1 MAESV
6 TINKVYFETLLR
18 RAELHASESD
28 CKAPID
34 GSTVTI
40 PKAEYDDL
48 LRGIREYKAFAV
60 GLVIDTGFD
69 REIDTLREALFRG
82 GISPETLEVLIN
94 GNANVHGGN
103 EGAYTPADEDSEA
116 GGVTFSRPAQSVQV
130 KITAPPGGQDHMY
143 DQHHAARN
151 GIGVLR
157 QRSGNN
163 HSQLPVNESECFP
176 PDAPD
181 KDEAWNVNGHGRSKA
196 EKQNG
201 HLRNDQRTLLFTNLS
216 DRTTHKDIVS
226 AIRGGMLLDI
236 YLRSAERTASV
247 SFVDGSAAQEFFNH
261 TKRRDIY
268 IHGKRVVVKW
278 NERQFILP
286 GHVANNINN
295 GATRN
300 IVLRSVNPSITAQR
314 LREDLDHIHNL
325 VIIDIFFQNGNA
337 HVSLNS
343 VHNALFAR
351 TCMMSRGSYKGIK
364 IEWYADEC
372 AAPWPKK
379 EFAQRK
385 ENVPPPTKKAP
396 TMTNRFNLLN
406 MDGTEDG
413 EDDDGTDLTV
423 TSSFSPYD
431 NSLSW
436 AENAVSA

>member
-1 MAESV
+1 MFGAD
-6 TINKVYFETLLR
+6 
-18 RAELHASESD
+18 H
-28 CKAPID
+28 
-34 GSTVTI
+34 
-40 PKAEYDDL
+40 
-48 LRGIREYKAFAV
+48 
-60 GLVIDTGFD
+60 D
-69 REIDTLREALFRG
+69 RK
-82 GISPETLEVLIN
+82 VLIN
-94 GNANVHGGN
+94 GNANIHGRN
-103 EGAYTPADEDSEA
+103 EGGGAFAHADEDSDA
-116 GGVTFSRPAQSVQV
+116 GGVTFSRPTQSVQV
-130 KITAPPGGQDHMY
+130 KITAPPGGQDHAF
-143 DQHHAARN
+143 DQSYTSRN
-151 GIGVLR
+151 GSGVLR

-163 HSQLPVNESECFP
+163 HPQLPVNENECFP
-176 PDAPD
+176 SDATD

-196 EKQNG
+196 DKHGGG

-226 AIRGGMLLDI
+226 VIRGGMLLDI

-247 SFVDGSAAQEFFNH
+247 SFVDGSAAQEFFSH
-261 TKRRDIY
+261 AKRRDIY

-351 TCMMSRGSYKGIK
+351 TCMMSRGGYKGIK

-379 EFAQRK
+379 EFTQRK
-385 ENVPPPTKKAP
+385 ENVPPPTKKTP
-396 TMTNRFNLLN
+396 TMTNRFDLLN

-413 EDDDGTDLTV
+413 EDDDTTDLTV
-423 TSSFSPYD
+423 TSDFSPYD